1 MVTLEWR
8 FRSRLLFHP
17 SRHRHVFFSAAN
29 PFRASITIVATAKTH
44 GGMAESRPQE
54 KYPAIQGGGS
64 LMIAWQVKGKP
75 VLVIGGGE
83 VAAGRIV
90 HLLNADAVVTVICPS
105 SGLNAEV
112 SYRVAQK
119 QVTHVDRIFLPSDL
133 DDKDWSMVLVAIDDP
148 AASTQIWKLCKQKR
162 LVANIADVPPECDFY
177 FGSVHR
183 DGPLQIMV
191 STNGKG
197 PRLASMIRRFIA
209 KQLPS
214 NAGRAIEA
222 IGELRVKLR
231 QVAPKPEEGPKRMS
245 WMKDVSDRYS
255 WEEMC
260 EMTDEDMTNLLT
272 FYEPNRVP
280 SFHDLRG
287 MRASA
292 IEAAKADVFDGS
304 FGFSVG
310 A

>member
-1 MVTLEWR
+1 MVTLGCLI
-8 FRSRLLFHP
+8 RSCLLFHP
-17 SRHRHVFFSAAN
+17 ISPSPCLLSAAN
-29 PFRASITIVATAKTH
+29 PFCVFIAVAATKHTH
-44 GGMAESRPQE
+44 GAMADSQKE
-54 KYPAIQGGGS
+54 KFPPIQGGGS
-64 LMIAWQVKGKP
+64 LMIAWQVKDKH

-90 HLLNADAVVTVICPS
+90 HLLNADALVTVICPS
-105 SGLNAEV
+105 TGLNPEV

-119 QVTHVDRIFLPSDL
+119 QVTHVNRTFLPSDL
-133 DDKDWSMVLVAIDDP
+133 DDKEWSMVLVAIDDP

-183 DGPLQIMV
+183 DGPLQVMV

-214 NAGRAIEA
+214 NAGRAIES

-231 QVAPKPEEGPKRMS
+231 QVAPRPEEGPKRMS
-245 WMKDVSDRYS
+245 WMKDVSDKYS

-260 EMTDEDMTNLLT
+260 EMTDEDMTNLLE
-272 FYEPNRVP
+272 FYGPNKVP
-280 SFHDLRG
+280 SFGDLRA

-292 IEAAKADVFDGS
+292 VEAAKADVFDGS

-310 A
+310 V